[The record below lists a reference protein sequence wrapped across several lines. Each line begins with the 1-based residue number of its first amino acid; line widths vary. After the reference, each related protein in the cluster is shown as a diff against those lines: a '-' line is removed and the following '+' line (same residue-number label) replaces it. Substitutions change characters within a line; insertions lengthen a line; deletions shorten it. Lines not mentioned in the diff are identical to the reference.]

1 MARCPEQAGRQN
13 GCRQSRF
20 TLLENLPITM
30 MFITAYMH
38 SRMAGLDGQEM
49 EQLLERPEM
58 QKG

>member
-1 MARCPEQAGRQN
+1 
-13 GCRQSRF
+13 
-20 TLLENLPITM
+20 M

-49 EQLLERPEM
+49 EQLLERPDM